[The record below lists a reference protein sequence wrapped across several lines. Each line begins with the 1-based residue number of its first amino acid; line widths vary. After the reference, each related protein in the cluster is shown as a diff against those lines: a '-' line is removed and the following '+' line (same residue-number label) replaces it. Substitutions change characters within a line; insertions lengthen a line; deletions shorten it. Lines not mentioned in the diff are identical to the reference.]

1 MHIRVGLG
9 VGFCVRVDE
18 RTVVLEVNIGLGIGA
33 GFNLFTP
40 IAVYIWLGS

>member
-1 MHIRVGLG
+1 MHIRVW